1 MSSAEDI
8 VSHEDIQVSG
18 AQSEAQKRLL
28 PIIWRFVGRR
38 ARRSGRAGPA
48 SPAKRRTSS
57 PVKPEMTP
65 GPQDLESSPTRK
77 RQGDPEKTP
86 MAEPEPSPLKSD
98 TDPSLAMAPESPTK
112 RPSKRGRPRKVKTE
126 PTENIDDYAPASRSQ
141 SPLRPRKLMR
151 DELGP
156 DQEGEPG
163 FVTANSSP
171 IKSSHVFS
179 SPAKSPTKPVLKQS
193 PFKIQLNRHFVPTP
207 IPQEGEYKAPKEKH
221 LTYFFDGFEGYI
233 DQKKPLRSHQKSTNT
248 MAMAPQVTREEFSL
262 ISNTLNSLLHRS
274 SKEALRQVQR
284 QMFPQYWF
292 ELAQGFSLLFYGVGS
307 KRSFLEEFVIDYL
320 SPRLTLSD
328 ALNFG
333 SMEEKADHTDRKGEI
348 NFNGEDGDNSEG
360 DNADDEGD
368 IDGVPCVVI
377 NGYNPTCSY
386 RDAFHSISQV
396 MLQEELGKS
405 ETKYWGN
412 HVELQINK
420 MIEVYRDSPPLIKL
434 VVLVHNLDGPM
445 VRKAPFQNMLSSLAR
460 VRQIALV
467 ASTDHVYAPLLWDH
481 VRAQNFNFIF
491 HDITNYQGYAV
502 ESSFSDIMQLGKSSG
517 TTGAEGARY
526 VLESLTSNSKRMYKL
541 LIETQLANMESQGKD
556 SANKRGSHAFGIEF
570 KQFYHLCAAEFI
582 ASNEVSLRS
591 MLSEFIEHKMA
602 AMSKDRSGAETL
614 YVPYVY
620 SEMQTL
626 LKDILNV

>member
-1 MSSAEDI
+1 MPSAEDI
-8 VSHEDIQVSG
+8 VSHEDIRVSG
-18 AQSEAQKRLL
+18 AQSEAQQRLL
-28 PIIWRFVGRR
+28 PMIWRFVGRR
-38 ARRSGRAGPA
+38 ARRTGRAGPT
-48 SPAKRRTSS
+48 SPAKRRMGS
-57 PVKPEMTP
+57 PVKAEEAPDFH
-65 GPQDLESSPTRK
+65 DLESSPSRK
-77 RQGDPEKTP
+77 RQRDSAATP
-86 MAEPEPSPLKSD
+86 MVKPEPSPPKTVSEP
-98 TDPSLAMAPESPTK
+98 PSAFVPESPTK
-112 RPSKRGRPRKVKTE
+112 RPSKRGRPRKVKAE
-126 PTENIDDYAPASRSQ
+126 PTENLDDYAPASRSP

-156 DQEGEPG
+156 EQEGEPG

-171 IKSSHVFS
+171 VKSSHVFS

-207 IPQEGEYKAPKEKH
+207 IPQEGEYKPPKEKH

-262 ISNTLNSLLHRS
+262 ISNTLNSLLHRA
-274 SKEALRQVQR
+274 SKEALQQVQR

-307 KRSFLEEFVIDYL
+307 KRSFLEEFTIDYL

-333 SMEEKADHTDRKGEI
+333 SMEEKPDRVGGKDECDSNDESVDNDEEDDDEEEI
-348 NFNGEDGDNSEG
+348 N
-360 DNADDEGD
+360 
-368 IDGVPCVVI
+368 GVPCVVI

-460 VRQIALV
+460 IRQIALI

-526 VLESLTSNSKRMYKL
+526 VLDSLTSNSKRMYKL
-541 LIETQLANMESQGKD
+541 LIETQLANMESQGKA

-591 MLSEFIEHKMA
+591 MLGEFIEHKMA

-626 LKDILNV
+626 LKDVLNV